1 MLPQIYN
8 YLIHL
13 LSAFAAIGVF
23 TVIYTKVTPFDEIA
37 LIRKGCVAAALSF
50 SGATLGFALTVA
62 SSILHSDNY
71 YMFLMWTGFAAIAQI
86 VTYAFISR
94 VMPHL
99 NDDLSNNNVAMGA
112 LMGALSLIVGI
123 VNAAC
128 LS

>member
-23 TVIYTKVTPFDEIA
+23 TVIYCKVTPFDEIA

-50 SGATLGFALTVA
+50 GGATLGFAVTVA
-62 SSILHSDNY
+62 SSILHSDTY
-71 YMFLMWTGFAAIAQI
+71 DMFLMWTGFAAIAQI
-86 VTYAFISR
+86 ITYAFIAR

-112 LMGALSLIVGI
+112 LMGSLSLIVGI